1 VLPFKIDL
9 SGKTA
14 VVTGG
19 GGVLCGAM
27 AEALAECGANVA
39 VLSRKLENAVTVA
52 DRIIAAG
59 GSARP
64 YACDVTDR
72 DSIVSANAAI
82 EAECGLCDILINGA
96 GGNAPSGTASVEVMQ
111 PEHLQPADGVRT
123 FYELEPEGI
132 DFVFDVNFKGT
143 VEATQVFT
151 RSMAERQSGCV
162 INISSMSAFTPLTK
176 VGAYSAAKGAVNNF
190 TEWLAVHLA
199 EMNIRVNAIAPGFFL
214 TRQNEALL
222 TNPDG
227 TYSPRGNTIVAQT
240 PMKRMGRA
248 DELIGCLLWL
258 VSDEAASFVTGTVI
272 AIDGGFNAFGGV

>member
-1 VLPFKIDL
+1 MLPFKIDL

-39 VLSRKLENAVTVA
+39 VLSRKLENAVIVA

-82 EAECGLCDILINGA
+82 EAEYGPCDILINGA

-190 TEWLAVHLA
+190 TQWLAVHLA

-272 AIDGGFNAFGGV
+272 AVDGGFNAFGGV

>member
-1 VLPFKIDL
+1 MLPFKIDL
-9 SGKTA
+9 SGKTT

-39 VLSRKLENAVTVA
+39 VLSRKLENAVIVA

-82 EAECGLCDILINGA
+82 EAEYGPCDILINGA

-151 RSMAERQSGCV
+151 RGMAERQSGCV
-162 INISSMSAFTPLTK
+162 VNISSMSAFTPLTK

-190 TEWLAVHLA
+190 TQWLAVHLA

-227 TYSPRGNTIVAQT
+227 TYSPRGNTIVGQT
-240 PMKRMGRA
+240 PMRRMGRA

-272 AIDGGFNAFGGV
+272 PVDGGFNAFGGV

>member
-1 VLPFKIDL
+1 MLPFKIDL

-27 AEALAECGANVA
+27 AEALAECDANVA

-82 EAECGLCDILINGA
+82 EAEYGPCDILINGA

-151 RSMAERQSGCV
+151 RGMAERQSGCV
-162 INISSMSAFTPLTK
+162 VNISSMSAFTPLTK

-190 TEWLAVHLA
+190 TQWLAVHLA

-272 AIDGGFNAFGGV
+272 AVDGGFNAFGGV

>member
-27 AEALAECGANVA
+27 AEALAECDANVA

-82 EAECGLCDILINGA
+82 EAEYGPCDILINGA

-143 VEATQVFT
+143 VAATQVFT
-151 RSMAERQSGCV
+151 RSMAERQRGCV

-240 PMKRMGRA
+240 PMRRMGRA

-272 AIDGGFNAFGGV
+272 AVDGGFNAFGGV

>member
-1 VLPFKIDL
+1 MLPFKIDL

-82 EAECGLCDILINGA
+82 EAEYGPCDILINGA

-143 VEATQVFT
+143 GEATQVFT
-151 RSMAERQSGCV
+151 RGMAERQSGCV

-190 TEWLAVHLA
+190 TQWLAVHHPARHRPRLA
-199 EMNIRVNAIAPGFFL
+199 
-214 TRQNEALL
+214 
-222 TNPDG
+222 
-227 TYSPRGNTIVAQT
+227 
-240 PMKRMGRA
+240 A
-248 DELIGCLLWL
+248 D
-258 VSDEAASFVTGTVI
+258 DQ
-272 AIDGGFNAFGGV
+272 

>member
-1 VLPFKIDL
+1 MLPFKIDL

-82 EAECGLCDILINGA
+82 EAEYGPCDILINGA

-151 RSMAERQSGCV
+151 RRMAERQSGCV

-227 TYSPRGNTIVAQT
+227 TYSPRGNTIVGQT
-240 PMKRMGRA
+240 PMRRMGRA

-272 AIDGGFNAFGGV
+272 PVDGGFNAFGGV

>member
-1 VLPFKIDL
+1 MLPFKIDL
-9 SGKTA
+9 SGKTT

-39 VLSRKLENAVTVA
+39 VLSRKLENAVIVA

-82 EAECGLCDILINGA
+82 EAEYGPCDILINGA

-151 RSMAERQSGCV
+151 RGMAERQSGCV
-162 INISSMSAFTPLTK
+162 VNISSMSAFTPLTK

-190 TEWLAVHLA
+190 TQWLAVHLA

-272 AIDGGFNAFGGV
+272 AVDGGFNAFGGV

>member
-1 VLPFKIDL
+1 MLPFKIDL

-227 TYSPRGNTIVAQT
+227 TYSPRGNTIVSQT

>member
-1 VLPFKIDL
+1 MLPFKIDL

-82 EAECGLCDILINGA
+82 EAEYGPCDILINGA

-151 RSMAERQSGCV
+151 RRMAERQSGCV

-190 TEWLAVHLA
+190 TQWLAVHLA

-272 AIDGGFNAFGGV
+272 AVDGGFNAFGGV

>member
-1 VLPFKIDL
+1 MLPFKIDL

>member
-1 VLPFKIDL
+1 MLPFKIDL

-82 EAECGLCDILINGA
+82 EAEYGPCDILINGA

-111 PEHLQPADGVRT
+111 PEHLHPADGVRT

-151 RSMAERQSGCV
+151 RCMAERQSGCV
-162 INISSMSAFTPLTK
+162 VNISSMSAFTPLTK

-190 TEWLAVHLA
+190 TQWLAVHLA

-272 AIDGGFNAFGGV
+272 AVDGGFNAFGGV

>member
-1 VLPFKIDL
+1 MLPFKIDL

-39 VLSRKLENAVTVA
+39 VLSRKLENAVIVA

-82 EAECGLCDILINGA
+82 EAEYGPCDILINGA

-151 RSMAERQSGCV
+151 RGMAERQSGCV
-162 INISSMSAFTPLTK
+162 VNISSMSAFTPLTK

-190 TEWLAVHLA
+190 TQWLAVHLA

-272 AIDGGFNAFGGV
+272 AVDGGFNAFGGV